1 MDISLVAKMKKYDEF
16 ISCYNK
22 GDEKKVYKGT
32 EANVTNECWENL
44 LHILLSRTNHNIK
57 QTAELCK
64 KIVADN
70 DKAILIDTDRKK
82 YCEKILERCK
92 KFHVSLIVFTH
103 GHMDHCQNAAY
114 LAEALHIPIAINK
127 NDMDLITDNRKQSLL
142 AKTLLGKIVL
152 SVSLSSFEMDSLEV
166 FDPII
171 YLKNGDDLSE
181 YGIAAKVV
189 ELPGHTK
196 GSIGV
201 EIEDNLF
208 VGDALMNMFYPTAS
222 MLYVDEQEM
231 LLSAKYISELGEK
244 TIYFGHGKSKRNREW
259 VK

>member
-1 MDISLVAKMKKYDEF
+1 MVKIHRIASGNVN
-16 ISCYNK
+16 CY
-22 GDEKKVYKGT
+22 
-32 EANVTNECWENL
+32 
-44 LHILLSRTNHNIK
+44 
-57 QTAELCK
+57 
-64 KIVADN
+64 IVADN
-70 DKAILIDTDRKK
+70 DKAILIDTGRKK

-92 KFHVSLIVFTH
+92 KFHVSLIVLTH

-127 NDMDLITDNRKQSLL
+127 NDMDLIPDNRKQSLL

-201 EIEDNLF
+201 ETEDNLF
-208 VGDALMNMFYPTAS
+208 VGDALMNMFYPTVS

-244 TIYFGHGKSKRNREW
+244 TIYFGHGKPKRNRKW

>member
-1 MDISLVAKMKKYDEF
+1 MNIF
-16 ISCYNK
+16 IMVKIHRIASGNVNCY
-22 GDEKKVYKGT
+22 
-32 EANVTNECWENL
+32 
-44 LHILLSRTNHNIK
+44 
-57 QTAELCK
+57 
-64 KIVADN
+64 IVADN
-70 DKAILIDTDRKK
+70 DKAILIDTGRKK

-92 KFHVSLIVFTH
+92 KFHVSLIVLTH

-127 NDMDLITDNRKQSLL
+127 NDMDLIPDNRKQSLL

-171 YLKNGDDLSE
+171 YLKNGDDLGE

-208 VGDALMNMFYPTAS
+208 VGDALMNMFYPTVS

-231 LLSAKYISELGEK
+231 LSSAKYISELGEK
-244 TIYFGHGKSKRNREW
+244 TIYFGHGKPKRNRKW

>member
-1 MDISLVAKMKKYDEF
+1 MLRKF
-16 ISCYNK
+16 IAYSIVKNK
-22 GDEKKVYKGT
+22 SQYKT
-32 EANVTNECWENL
+32 D
-44 LHILLSRTNHNIK
+44 SRVV
-57 QTAELCK
+57 Q

-70 DKAILIDTDRKK
+70 DKAILIDTGRKK

-244 TIYFGHGKSKRNREW
+244 TIYFGHGKPKRNREW

>member
-1 MDISLVAKMKKYDEF
+1 MVKIHRIASGNVN
-16 ISCYNK
+16 CY
-22 GDEKKVYKGT
+22 
-32 EANVTNECWENL
+32 
-44 LHILLSRTNHNIK
+44 
-57 QTAELCK
+57 
-64 KIVADN
+64 IVADN
-70 DKAILIDTDRKK
+70 DKAILIDTGRKK
-82 YCEKILERCK
+82 YREKILERCK
-92 KFHVSLIVFTH
+92 KFHVSLIVLTH

-114 LAEALHIPIAINK
+114 LAETLHIPIAINK
-127 NDMDLITDNRKQSLL
+127 NDMDLIPDNRKQSLL
-142 AKTLLGKIVL
+142 AKTFLGKIVL

-196 GSIGV
+196 GSIGI

-208 VGDALMNMFYPTAS
+208 VGDVLMNMFYPTVS

-231 LLSAKYISELGEK
+231 LSSAKYISELGDK
-244 TIYFGHGKSKRNREW
+244 TIYFGHGKPKRNREW

>member
-1 MDISLVAKMKKYDEF
+1 MVKIHRIASGNVN
-16 ISCYNK
+16 CY
-22 GDEKKVYKGT
+22 
-32 EANVTNECWENL
+32 
-44 LHILLSRTNHNIK
+44 
-57 QTAELCK
+57 
-64 KIVADN
+64 IVADN
-70 DKAILIDTDRKK
+70 DKAILIDTGRKK
-82 YCEKILERCK
+82 YREKILERCK
-92 KFHVSLIVFTH
+92 KFHVSLIVLTH

-127 NDMDLITDNRKQSLL
+127 NDMDLIPDNRKQSLL

-208 VGDALMNMFYPTAS
+208 VGDALMNMFYPTVS

-231 LLSAKYISELGEK
+231 LSSAKHISELGDK
-244 TIYFGHGKSKRNREW
+244 TIYFGHGKPKRNRKW